1 MGNFKFGVSFREI
14 GSRDAWIAKCRR
26 AEELGYD
33 VITVPDHLG
42 TGRFAP
48 FPVLAM
54 AAAVTERPRLGTLVS
69 NVPFYNLALFAREAS
84 STAALLDGRLDLGLG
99 AGHMKAEFDNAGLPW
114 HKASERIGYLGESIG
129 YLRKHFEDEGIDHP
143 RLLIAGNSDGVLEL
157 AAEHADV
164 VGFGGLRQQPGKP
177 PGTFK
182 LDNAEAM
189 DERVAFFRSRTGRD
203 PEYNM
208 LVQHVEVT
216 EDRLAAAEA
225 WHELTERSAVPD
237 ARELLDA
244 PQLLLGTVE
253 EIAGQLE
260 ARRERYGFSYI
271 TVFEPFLETFA
282 PVLKELQCP
291 TEASPRAGGSA
302 TRTPE
307 SR

>member
-33 VITVPDHLG
+33 AITVPAYLG

-99 AGHMKAEFDNAGLPW
+99 AGHMKREFDAAGIPW
-114 HKASERIGYLGESIG
+114 QTAAARIGYLEESLG
-129 YLRKHFEDEGIDHP
+129 YLRKHFEDEGVDHP
-143 RLLIAGNSDGVLEL
+143 RLLIAGNSDGVLAL

-164 VGFGGLRQQPGKP
+164 VGFAGLRQQPGKP

-189 DERVAFFRSRTGRD
+189 DERVAFFRSKTSREV
-203 PEYNM
+203 EYNM

-216 EDRLAAAEA
+216 DDRDRAAEA
-225 WHELTERSAVPD
+225 WHELTERSAVPH

-253 EIAGQLE
+253 EIAGQLVD
-260 ARRERYGFSYI
+260 RRERYGFSYI
-271 TVFEPFLETFA
+271 TVFEPDLETFA
-282 PVLKELQCP
+282 PVLKELQ
-291 TEASPRAGGSA
+291 
-302 TRTPE
+302 
-307 SR
+307 

>member
-1 MGNFKFGVSFREI
+1 MGNFEFGVSFREI

-99 AGHMKAEFDNAGLPW
+99 AGHMKAEFDAAGLPW
-114 HKASERIGYLGESIG
+114 QNAATRIGYLEESLG
-129 YLRKHFEDEGIDHP
+129 YLRKHFEDEGLDHP
-143 RLLIAGNSDGVLEL
+143 RLLLAGNSDGVLEL
-157 AAEHADV
+157 AAEHADI
-164 VGFGGLRQQPGKP
+164 VGFAGLRQQPGKP

-189 DERVAFFRSRTGRD
+189 DERVAYFRSKASREI
-203 PEYNM
+203 EYNM

-216 EDRLAAAEA
+216 DARDEAAEA
-225 WHELTERSAVPD
+225 WHEKTERSAIAD

-260 ARRERYGFSYI
+260 NRRERYGFSYI

-282 PVLKELQCP
+282 PVIRELQ
-291 TEASPRAGGSA
+291 
-302 TRTPE
+302 
-307 SR
+307 